1 MKRTATI
8 LIALCL
14 APAAPAA
21 LHAAAPPPA
30 TQPAPKPATPAAT
43 ARTATIKLPPAPA
56 APSAPDSLTLL
67 ETAFAKDST
76 NADLMYRLGVAYLD
90 RERPG
95 DAVRVLQMAVRS
107 RPREL
112 KVLVN
117 LGAAYDANG
126 RADLAQEQYRRA
138 LEAAPGDSVAA
149 CRLASSLYSQTKYGE
164 AMDLLRNLI
173 KQKPRAY
180 CAYFT
185 LGVAFADAGLY
196 RDAIRMWTKVVE
208 IAPSSPEAV
217 SAQESI
223 EVLKKFVQ

>member
-1 MKRTATI
+1 VKRTATI

-14 APAAPAA
+14 APVALPAPG
-21 LHAAAPPPA
+21 AAAPPAAAQPA
-30 TQPAPKPATPAAT
+30 TKPATPAT
-43 ARTATIKLPPAPA
+43 TPPSATIKLPPAPVA
-56 APSAPDSLTLL
+56 TSAPDSLTML
-67 ETAFAKDST
+67 ERAFAKDST

-95 DAVRVLQMAVRS
+95 DAVRVLQMATQR
-107 RPREL
+107 RPRDL
-112 KVLVN
+112 KALVN

-126 RADLAQEQYRRA
+126 HADLAQDQYRRA
-138 LEAAPGDSVAA
+138 LEVAPGDSVAA

-173 KQKPRAY
+173 KKKPRAY

-208 IAPSSPEAV
+208 IAPSSPEAT